1 MLHLTITTTFCYS
14 IGMEKERKQVVIYT
28 DGACSGNP
36 GNGGWGAVLM
46 YKNKKKEISGGERN
60 TTNNRMELLAPI
72 NALKLLKEPCKVDLY
87 SDSAYLVNAFNE
99 NWLESWQNNNWRNA
113 NRKEVKNVELWQ
125 ELLKLT
131 AVHEVTFIK
140 VKGHADNKWNNRC
153 DQLAV
158 METEKLNIETIEE

>member
-1 MLHLTITTTFCYS
+1 
-14 IGMEKERKQVVIYT
+14 MEKEIKQVVIYT

-72 NALKLLKEPCKVDLY
+72 
-87 SDSAYLVNAFNE
+87 SAFNE
-99 NWLESWQNNNWRNA
+99 GWIESWQSNNWRNA
-113 NRKEVKNVELWQ
+113 NRKEVKNIELWQ
-125 ELLKLT
+125 ELLQLT
-131 AVHEVTFIK
+131 AVHNVTFIK
-140 VKGHADNKWNNRC
+140 VKGHADNEWNNRC

-158 METEKLNIETIEE
+158 METEKLNLETIEE